1 MFPFK
6 EKYQNSFQVK
16 GVQGQTFVY
25 NILNFQFQNL
35 DPEINSLYFKL
46 IACNDEIES
55 DKMNLAMTGL
65 KCSQIEF
72 SDR

>member
-6 EKYQNSFQVK
+6 EKYLNSFQVK